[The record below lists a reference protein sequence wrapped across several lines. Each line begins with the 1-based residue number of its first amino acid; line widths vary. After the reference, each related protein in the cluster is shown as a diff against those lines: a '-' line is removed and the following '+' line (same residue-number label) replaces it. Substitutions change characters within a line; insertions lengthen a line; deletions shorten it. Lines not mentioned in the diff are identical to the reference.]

1 MIDAKRGL
9 TGEYLDKIQ
18 MVIVVVLTWTMAV
31 AVILAT
37 IDLIYKPGSVLDLPT
52 LRCAGD

>member
-1 MIDAKRGL
+1 MVDAKSGL

-18 MVIVVVLTWTMAV
+18 KIVVVVLTWTMAV
-31 AVILAT
+31 AVLLAT
-37 IDLIYKPGSVLDLPT
+37 IDLIYNLAPVLDLPA